1 MSLCLRVIVH
11 GRVQGVGFRYYTRR
25 EAIRLG
31 LTGWVRNLS
40 DGSVEAVINGDPG
53 QIDIMKQWLNHGPSS
68 AIVDLLESSPYE
80 SDRLPAAF
88 SIR

>member
-1 MSLCLRVIVH
+1 MSLCLRVIVY

-25 EAIRLG
+25 EAKRLG

-68 AIVDLLESSPYE
+68 AVVDVLECSAYE
-80 SDRLPAAF
+80 NDRLPAAF